1 MEIIK
6 YSNIG
11 CREINQDCLA
21 SLSFDHD
28 KSIHIVADG
37 IGGYDCG
44 EIASKIVCES
54 YIHGLVN
61 NLSID
66 EVTKEVSK
74 NIQTECRN
82 LGVSKMG
89 STVAAVFLNGLQAS
103 IFWAGD
109 SRVYVF
115 RDKHLLYQTEDHSL
129 LNELSRIRELS
140 FDEKKRYKHII
151 TRSIMGN
158 ADDKVDHDNL
168 ELCFGDEILIC
179 TDGMYNEYPIDYLIE
194 SIRMDKLDI
203 EKKMIVLWT
212 ITHLYTYCYEN

>member
-66 EVTKEVSK
+66 EVTKEVSR

-89 STVAAVFLNGLQAS
+89 STVAAVVLNGLQAS

-129 LNELSRIRELS
+129 LNELSRVRELT

-158 ADDKVDHDNL
+158 ADDKVDHDNF

-203 EKKMIVLWT
+203 EKKNDSFTDNHSFIYIL
-212 ITHLYTYCYEN
+212 L